1 MIGKTQKI
9 IESFFIISFELE
21 YFGHYFK
28 GQFRLGDNIHYCT
41 ISKCEQIRGKLPMCW
56 HLPKIFLMGHFILL
70 VQWLL
75 IMTCFHL
82 EFLQNISHYIINSI
96 FCQFQAGNHMS
107 KYDSKDAKS
116 KSQLCSRFTQKTSP
130 GCQLTSL

>member
-41 ISKCEQIRGKLPMCW
+41 ISRCEQIRGKLPMCW
-56 HLPKIFLMGHFILL
+56 HLPKIFLMGNFILL

-82 EFLQNISHYIINSI
+82 EFLQNISHYIINSSNLLDS
-96 FCQFQAGNHMS
+96 ANS
-107 KYDSKDAKS
+107 KLAITCRNTIAKTLN
-116 KSQLCSRFTQKTSP
+116 QSP
-130 GCQLTSL
+130 NCVSDLH